1 MTQHGFDVYLPLV
14 KTIRQWSDRK
24 KKVELPLIPGYVFVK
39 VNEKE
44 YYQVVNSPGVVRYVT
59 FEGKAAPIPE
69 KQILLIKQSIEGNL
83 MVEPSQEK
91 FEPGE
96 KVKIISGPLNGFEG
110 ELLNINHKSN
120 LIIRF
125 DAIGYTLKI
134 EVNPAYVIKL

>member
-24 KKVELPLIPGYVFVK
+24 KKVEIPLIPGYVFVQ

-44 YYQVVNSPGVVRYVT
+44 YYQVVNTPGVVRYVT

-83 MVEPSQEK
+83 MIEPSQEK

-110 ELLNINHKSN
+110 ELLTINRKSN
-120 LIIRF
+120 LIIRL

-134 EVNPAYVIKL
+134 EISQAQVIKL